1 MKLNSVFFRFIS
13 AIYLKSFFI
22 IFFALVGFFVGVDL
36 LINFKDLPNSANL
49 ILLYVLFLACMA
61 VSYVLPL
68 SLVFALVLCIVL
80 KRSTLDIKKLFE
92 GKVFKLKN
100 FHRLYLF
107 IEAFKPL
114 NVDEFIIVF

>member
-68 SLVFALVLCIVL
+68 SLVFALVLCLANMV
-80 KRSTLDIKKLFE
+80 RSNELVSFYALGLSKKQVIAYPFFGRSFFVRCLW
-92 GKVFKLKN
+92 G
-100 FHRLYLF
+100 
-107 IEAFKPL
+107 
-114 NVDEFIIVF
+114 